1 MRADAPGYSGLR
13 VAEEAG
19 EVRSGRKAA
28 MTYLSRDIKG
38 TRRRGAADRIE
49 ALLKSTRKP
58 WTIPMAARLVGANY
72 YSESRV
78 LLRLCVEQKAER
90 RLRDSGGA
98 EGHPGFEFIWRE
110 S

>member
-1 MRADAPGYSGLR
+1 MKHGVTG
-13 VAEEAG
+13 
-19 EVRSGRKAA
+19 
-28 MTYLSRDIKG
+28 IKG
-38 TRRRGAADRIE
+38 TRARGAADRIE
-49 ALLKSTRKP
+49 ALLQRTRKP

-72 YSESRV
+72 YTASRV

-110 S
+110 L